1 MVTVTPTVTIAA
13 FSPATSTRCQ
23 GAGSVTTTTTGT
35 NSTGIT
41 YSLDAASLTGGN
53 SINSATGEV
62 TYVAGW
68 SGTTTITASAAGCNG
83 PATTTH
89 VVTVTPTVTIA
100 AFSPG
105 TSTRCQGAGSVTTTT
120 TGTNSTGITYSLD
133 AASLTGGNSINSAT
147 GEVTYVAGW
156 SGTTT
161 ITASA
166 AGCNGPATTTH
177 VVTVTPTVTIAAFS
191 PGTSTRCQG
200 AGTVTTTTTGTNST
214 GITYS
219 LDAASLTGG
228 NSINSATGEVT
239 YAAGW
244 SGTTTITASAA
255 GCNGPATTTHV
266 VTIGGLV
273 SLSINDITSDNILNA
288 AEAGTTIAVTG
299 TVGGDFNVGDTV
311 TLVVNGNTYTGVVD
325 ALGNY
330 SIDVPGSD
338 LAADGDT
345 TVDGSFLATLTCSAT
360 DTQVYSVDTV
370 LPVPTISVDDIT
382 ADNVLNAAEAGTTI
396 AVTGTVGGDFNV
408 GDTVMLVVNG
418 NTYTGV
424 VDALGNYSIDVPG
437 SDLAAD
443 GDTTVDASVST
454 TDGSGNTATANDTQ
468 VYSVDTV
475 LPVPTI
481 SVDDITTDN
490 ILNAAEAGTTIAV
503 TGTVGGDF
511 NVGDTVTLVV
521 NGNTYT
527 GVVDALGNYSIDV
540 PGSDLAADGDTTVDA
555 SVSTTDGSGNTA
567 TANDTQVYSVD
578 TVLPVPTIS
587 VDDITADNI
596 LNAAEAG
603 TTIAVTGTVGGD
615 FNVGDTVTLV
625 VNGNTYTGVVD
636 ALGNYSIDVP
646 GSDLAADGDTTVDAS
661 VSTTDGTGN
670 TATATDTQVYSVDT
684 VLPVPTISVD
694 DITTDN
700 ILNAAEAGTTIAVTG
715 TVGGD
720 FNVGDTVTLV
730 LNGNTYTGVV
740 DALGNYSIDVPG
752 SDLAADGDTTVD
764 ASVSTTDGSGNT
776 ATASDTQ
783 VYSVDTVLPVPT
795 ISVDDITADNI
806 LNAAEAGTTIA
817 VTGTVGGDFNVGD
830 TVTLV
835 VNGNTYTGVV
845 DALGNYSIDVPGSD
859 LAADGDTTVDASV
872 STTDGSGNTATAI
885 DTQVY
890 SVDTVL
896 PVPTISVDDITADN
910 VLNAAEAGTTIA
922 VTGTVGGDFNVGD
935 TVTLVVN
942 GNTYTGVVDASGN
955 YSIDVPGSDLA
966 ADGDTT
972 VDASVSTTDGSGNT
986 ATANDTQVYSVDTVL
1001 PVPTISVDD
1010 ITADN
1015 VLNAAEAGTT
1025 IAVTGTVGGDFN
1037 VGDTVTL
1044 VVNGNT
1050 YTGVVDA
1057 LGNYSIDVP
1066 GSDLAADSDLTVD
1079 ASVITED
1086 SSGNTA
1092 TANDTQV
1099 YSLKDTDG
1107 DGIPDSVD
1115 VDDDNDGIPDTA
1127 EGTGDTDGDGI
1138 PDSLDLDSDN
1148 DGILDVDEGGN
1159 GDLDTNGDGVIDSND
1174 TGYVDADND
1183 GQADDSVD
1191 TDEEPDTDGDGVPDY
1206 QDLDSDND
1214 GINDVIENGNGD
1226 LDTNNDGIIDSN
1238 DTGGSD
1244 SDGDGISD
1252 SVDSDSSNFGEGNG
1266 GEGDTVDTDGD
1277 GVPDYQ
1283 DLDSDND
1290 GINDVIENGNGDLDT
1305 NNDGIIDSN
1314 DTGGSDSD
1322 GDGISDSVDSD
1333 SSNFGEGNGGEGDTV
1348 DTDGDGVPDYQDL
1361 DSDDDGINDITE
1373 GGNDDDDGNGVVD
1386 GPDSD
1391 GDGISDEVDE
1401 DDSGF
1406 GDSGNTDVNDTDP
1419 TDPDSGG
1426 TGVVTDSGT
1435 DSDGDGISDSVDG
1448 DDSGFGDATDT
1459 DGDGI
1464 PDHLDVDDDND
1475 GIPDTAEGTGD
1486 TDGDG
1491 IPDSLDLDSDNDG
1504 ILDVDEGGNGDLD
1517 TNGDGVIDS
1526 NDTGY
1531 VDADNDG
1538 QADNSVDTDEEPD
1551 TDGDG
1556 VPDYQDL
1563 DSDNDGIN
1571 DVIEN
1576 GNGDLDTN
1584 NDGVI
1589 DSNDTGGSDSDG
1601 DGISD
1606 SVDSDSSNF
1615 GEGDGG
1621 EGDTVDTDGDGVPD
1635 YQDLDSD
1642 DDGINDITEGGN
1654 DDMDGNGVVDGPD
1667 SDGDGISDEV
1677 DEDDS
1682 GFGDSGN
1689 NDNLPDGN
1697 SDGIPDVIDPN
1708 EGGGTGVLPD
1718 SGTDSDGDGIADSAD
1733 LNDSIFGDAIGID
1746 DCVSVYNEFTPND
1759 DGSNDTLI
1767 IDCIE
1772 NYPTNTLEIF
1782 NRWGNLVYKKK
1793 QYNNK
1798 WDGTSTGRVNIQVD
1812 NKLPSGT
1819 YFYVLDLGNGTKPK
1833 KGWIYINRD

>member
-1 MVTVTPTVTIAA
+1 
-13 FSPATSTRCQ
+13 
-23 GAGSVTTTTTGT
+23 
-35 NSTGIT
+35 
-41 YSLDAASLTGGN
+41 
-53 SINSATGEV
+53 
-62 TYVAGW
+62 
-68 SGTTTITASAAGCNG
+68 
-83 PATTTH
+83 
-89 VVTVTPTVTIA
+89 
-100 AFSPG
+100 
-105 TSTRCQGAGSVTTTT
+105 
-120 TGTNSTGITYSLD
+120 
-133 AASLTGGNSINSAT
+133 
-147 GEVTYVAGW
+147 
-156 SGTTT
+156 
-161 ITASA
+161 
-166 AGCNGPATTTH
+166 
-177 VVTVTPTVTIAAFS
+177 
-191 PGTSTRCQG
+191 
-200 AGTVTTTTTGTNST
+200 
-214 GITYS
+214 
-219 LDAASLTGG
+219 DAASLTGG

-288 AEAGTTIAVTG
+288 AEAGSLISVTG
-299 TVGGDFNVGDTV
+299 IVGGDFNAGDTV

-325 ALGNY
+325 ASGNY

-345 TVDGSFLATLTCSAT
+345 TVDGSFVSTFTCPST

-382 ADNVLNAAEAGTTI
+382 A
-396 AVTGTVGGDFNV
+396 
-408 GDTVMLVVNG
+408 
-418 NTYTGV
+418 
-424 VDALGNYSIDVPG
+424 
-437 SDLAAD
+437 
-443 GDTTVDASVST
+443 
-454 TDGSGNTATANDTQ
+454 
-468 VYSVDTV
+468 
-475 LPVPTI
+475 
-481 SVDDITTDN
+481 DN

-527 GVVDALGNYSIDV
+527 GVVDASGNYSIDV

-636 ALGNYSIDVP
+636 ASGNYSIDVP
-646 GSDLAADGDTTVDAS
+646 GSDLAADGD
-661 VSTTDGTGN
+661 
-670 TATATDTQVYSVDT
+670 
-684 VLPVPTISVD
+684 I
-694 DITTDN
+694 
-700 ILNAAEAGTTIAVTG
+700 
-715 TVGGD
+715 
-720 FNVGDTVTLV
+720 
-730 LNGNTYTGVV
+730 
-740 DALGNYSIDVPG
+740 
-752 SDLAADGDTTVD
+752 TVD

-776 ATASDTQ
+776 ATANDTQ

-845 DALGNYSIDVPGSD
+845 DASGNYSIDVPGSDLAVDGDTTVDASVSTTDGSGNTATANNTQVYSVDTVLPVPTISVDDITADNILDAAEAGTTIAVTGTVGGDFNVGDTVTLVVNGNTYTGVVDASGNYSIDVPGSDLAADGDTTVDASVSTTDGSGNTTTANDTQVYSVDTVLPVPTISVDDITADNILNATEAGTTIAVTGAVGGDFNVGDTVTLVVNGNTYTGVVDASGNYSIDVPGSD

-872 STTDGSGNTATAI
+872 STTDGSGNTATAN
-885 DTQVY
+885 DTQLY

-910 VLNAAEAGTTIA
+910 ILNAAEAGTTIA

-1015 VLNAAEAGTT
+1015 ILNAAEAGTT

-1057 LGNYSIDVP
+1057 SGNYSIDVPGSDLAADGDTTVDASVSTTDGSGNTATANDTQVYSVDTVLPVPTISVNDITADNILNAAEAGTTIAVTGIVGGDFNVGDTVTLVVNGNTYTGEVDASGNYSIDVP

-1079 ASVITED
+1079 ASVITVD
-1086 SSGNTA
+1086 SSGNTGIA
-1092 TANDTQV
+1092 SDIQV
-1099 YSLKDTDG
+1099 YSLKDSDG
-1107 DGIPDSVD
+1107 DGIPDSID

-1191 TDEEPDTDGDGVPDY
+1191 NDEEPDTDGDGVPDY

-1226 LDTNNDGIIDSN
+1226 LDTNNDGVIDSN
-1238 DTGGSD
+1238 DSGGSD

-1252 SVDSDSSNFGEGNG
+1252 SVDSDSSNFGEG
-1266 GEGDTVDTDGD
+1266 D
-1277 GVPDYQ
+1277 
-1283 DLDSDND
+1283 
-1290 GINDVIENGNGDLDT
+1290 
-1305 NNDGIIDSN
+1305 
-1314 DTGGSDSD
+1314 
-1322 GDGISDSVDSD
+1322 
-1333 SSNFGEGNGGEGDTV
+1333 GGEGDTV

-1361 DSDDDGINDITE
+1361 DSDDDGINDIIE
-1373 GGNDDDDGNGVVD
+1373 GGNDDEDGNGVVD

-1401 DDSGF
+1401 EDSGF

-1464 PDHLDVDDDND
+1464 PDNIDVDDDND

-1531 VDADNDG
+1531 IDADNDG
-1538 QADNSVDTDEEPD
+1538 QADNSVDSDEEPD

-1615 GEGDGG
+1615 GEGNGG
-1621 EGDTVDTDGDGVPD
+1621 DGDTIDTDGDGVPD

-1682 GFGDSGN
+1682 GFGDPGN

-1733 LNDSIFGDAIGID
+1733 LNDSTFGDAIGID

-1819 YFYVLDLGNGTKPK
+1819 YFYVLDLGNGTKLK